1 MLSIKEV
8 NQAIMLQTWTD
19 VELRSMIDA
28 VQWNRAQLAKRVKRS
43 ISVGDNVEFTS
54 SKTGRL
60 TRGFVTKVAIKYV
73 TVDTGMGLWR
83 VPANMLSKVED
94 DPMDDFNYVG
104 SKHHY

>member
-8 NQAIMLQTWTD
+8 NSAIMLQSWTNT
-19 VELRSMIDA
+19 ELNSMIDA
-28 VQWNRAQLAKRVKRS
+28 VKWNRTNLARQIKRTIGR
-43 ISVGDNVEFTS
+43 GDNVEFTS

-83 VPANMLSKVED
+83 VPANMLTIVE
-94 DPMDDFNYVG
+94 
-104 SKHHY
+104 KELA

>member
-19 VELRSMIDA
+19 IELRSMIDA
-28 VQWNRAQLAKRVKRS
+28 VKWNREQLSKRIKRS
-43 ISVGDNVEFTS
+43 IGIGDNVEFTS

-60 TRGFVTKVAIKYV
+60 TRGFVKKVAIKYV

-83 VPANMLSKVED
+83 VPANMLSVVDKELA
-94 DPMDDFNYVG
+94 
-104 SKHHY
+104 